1 VGSGPL
7 KTSASAGIPG
17 YIESYLYAEKLTF
30 RKRNLAT
37 QEVANVALFL
47 LSERSSG
54 INASTIVV
62 DAGLG
67 SNAFDQ
73 EIIRLAMRPDEKSG
87 HEK

>member
-1 VGSGPL
+1 
-7 KTSASAGIPG
+7 
-17 YIESYLYAEKLTF
+17 LYAEKLTF

-47 LSERSSG
+47 LSDRSSG
-54 INASTIVV
+54 INGSTIVV

-73 EIIRLAMRPDEKSG
+73 EIIRLAMRPDGKSDA
-87 HEK
+87 K